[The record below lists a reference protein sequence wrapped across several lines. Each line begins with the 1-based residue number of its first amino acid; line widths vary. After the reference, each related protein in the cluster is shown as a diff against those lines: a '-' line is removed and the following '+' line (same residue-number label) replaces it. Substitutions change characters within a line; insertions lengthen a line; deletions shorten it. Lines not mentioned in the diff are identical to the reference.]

1 MASSTS
7 MNGGAESKRSKTALC
22 AADVDNVPRY
32 TETGLDTDA
41 VYNGFISHCI
51 AEPKLCALAANY
63 KTEID
68 LKTAISD
75 LITTMDILP
84 LTQAID
90 AGNIT
95 LIGAITLLGA
105 QLKASIVSQL
115 YQPRQWTALAI
126 QLDEVFAGNISS
138 FAPQPLNLSVWN
150 PAEILSNPPIR
161 CSDFGL
167 RASNISDLV
176 PLIEKQSAVS
186 AFTEPLYSV
195 SWLCAT
201 WRMHAKERY
210 TGDFVVKTRNPIM
223 LIGNTY
229 DPVTPLR
236 SARNV
241 SEAFEGSVVLQ
252 QDSYGH
258 CSYTQPSVCTAK
270 AVRRYF
276 VEGVLPEEGTV
287 CESDVKPFETTRW
300 SDVFL
305 NGTLDAVVKRDVED
319 VRILAAVEALDD
331 SMRKRW
337 S

>member
-1 MASSTS
+1 
-7 MNGGAESKRSKTALC
+7 MNGGAESKRSKTALW
-22 AADVDNVPRY
+22 AADVNNVPRY

-51 AEPKLCALAANY
+51 AEPELCPLAADYN
-63 KTEID
+63 TETY

-75 LITTMDILP
+75 LITTINILP
-84 LTQAID
+84 LTQATD

-95 LIGAITLLGA
+95 LFGV
-105 QLKASIVSQL
+105 QLKASILGQL
-115 YQPRQWTALAI
+115 YEPRLWTALAI
-126 QLDEVFAGNISS
+126 QLKEVFAGNLSS

-150 PAEILSNPPIR
+150 PAITLSNPPIC

-167 RASNISDLV
+167 RASNVSELV

-186 AFTEPLYSV
+186 AFTEALYFI
-195 SWLCAT
+195 SWQCAT

-210 TGDFVVKTRNPIM
+210 TGDFVGKTRNPIM
-223 LIGNTY
+223 LIGNTF

-236 SARNV
+236 SAHNM

-258 CSYTQPSVCTAK
+258 CSISQPSVCTAK

-276 VEGVLPEEGTV
+276 LEGVLPEEGTV
-287 CESDVKPFETTRW
+287 CKSDMKPFETTSW
-300 SDVFL
+300 SDVLL
-305 NGTLDAVVKRDVED
+305 NGTLDAVIKRDVGD
-319 VRILAAVEALDD
+319 VRLLAAMEALDD

-337 S
+337 P